1 MTFEVEVAGRL
12 RTVTIEPVGS
22 AGTSGG
28 QFRVGIDDDEAM
40 VIDARPTDLGLSLV
54 TAGRQ
59 VVDAALT
66 GLPGGDWIVE
76 FPHVVVRASVD
87 GRRYHRSGA
96 GEGGG
101 TGEQRVVAPMPGR
114 VVRVLVKPGDEV
126 AARQGLV
133 VVEAMKMENELA
145 AARPGRVTDV
155 AVTEGV
161 SVEAGRLLVVI
172 E

>member
-1 MTFEVEVAGRL
+1 VTFEVEVAGRV
-12 RTVTIEPVGS
+12 RKVTVEPLGP
-22 AGTSGG
+22 ADGSGG
-28 QFRVGIDDDEAM
+28 SFRVVVDDEA
-40 VIDARPTDLGLSLV
+40 VVVDARPTDLGLSLV
-54 TAGRQ
+54 TADRG

-87 GRRYHRSGA
+87 GRRYQRAGA
-96 GEGGG
+96 GEAGG
-101 TGEQRVVAPMPGR
+101 TGAQRLVAPMPGR

-126 AARQGLV
+126 TARQGLV

-145 AARPGRVTDV
+145 ASRDGRVTDV
-155 AVTEGV
+155 AVTEGM
-161 SVEAGRLLVVI
+161 SVEAGRLLVVV